1 MCLPRICGNNFEA
14 HEGLTEHL
22 QSHSVFSG
30 PQKPCVIISCR
41 ILHPR
46 GTKPLWITIVYQYFL
61 CFCPLIVWRNWFC
74 ANTFPQYVI
83 FFLATK
89 LQNFP
94 FQPVLFSPSWHK
106 PWGNTREVR
115 NTYSARDIHHA
126 EAIFITSYS
135 HATSLLP
142 LQSCQDT
149 STARNSVAS
158 PQRTSLWENVLL
170 WIFTTAFLWNDEYTW
185 CLRTLLHLISTV

>member
-1 MCLPRICGNNFEA
+1 MQNSASSRNKTFVDNNGLPVLSMFLPTHSLEELVLCKYVPTICD
-14 HEGLTEHL
+14 
-22 QSHSVFSG
+22 
-30 PQKPCVIISCR
+30 
-41 ILHPR
+41 
-46 GTKPLWITIVYQYFL
+46 
-61 CFCPLIVWRNWFC
+61 
-74 ANTFPQYVI
+74 

-149 STARNSVAS
+149 STAGNSVAS

-185 CLRTLLHLISTV
+185 CLRTLLPLFSTV